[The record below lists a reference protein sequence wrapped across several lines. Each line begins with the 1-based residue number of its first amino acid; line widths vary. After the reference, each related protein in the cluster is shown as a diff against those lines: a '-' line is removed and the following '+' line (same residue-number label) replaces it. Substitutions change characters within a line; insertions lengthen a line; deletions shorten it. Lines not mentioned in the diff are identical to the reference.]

1 MFLDLK
7 LMFKFSCSHVSIAR
21 QLHEQKICYLTL
33 ESCFRSIASSGDSHY
48 LPRTSP
54 HSIHTAWN
62 SRIWNLEFRKTI
74 EKSLKFV
81 SCRGL
86 DPCTRHK
93 FIETGQHVKNMSGGN
108 RCYYGQSAKVGDF
121 HWEVKINLKGRLTR
135 RREEYVGLIKS
146 FFCFFLSFLGGEDP
160 T

>member
-1 MFLDLK
+1 
-7 LMFKFSCSHVSIAR
+7 MFKFSCSHVSIAR

-33 ESCFRSIASSGDSHY
+33 QSCFRSIASFGDSNY
-48 LPRTSP
+48 LSRTSP

-62 SRIWNLEFRKTI
+62 SRIWNFEFRKT
-74 EKSLKFV
+74 LLPLRNLWNFV

-93 FIETGQHVKNMSGGN
+93 LVETGQHVKNVSGGEP
-108 RCYYGQSAKVGDF
+108 RLLWAKRQG
-121 HWEVKINLKGRLTR
+121 WGLTLEVKINLKGRLTR

-146 FFCFFLSFLGGEDP
+146 IFCFFLSLLGGEDP